1 MTQDDDPLISI
12 LTVNWN
18 GKRYLDD
25 LFNSI
30 FFLNYPMEKLQVLM
44 VDNNSSDDSVE
55 YVKKKFPVVEVIKL
69 DENRG
74 YAGANNEGFK
84 RAKGK
89 YIALINNDCV
99 ADPGWLGEMLAI
111 FNKSTDDAKI
121 GAVGPKVV
129 FYWQYLPLQ
138 IISESQNLTLKDR
151 GNRKP
156 RRLGVRLSQVKVS
169 PSSTHKEKTVKNG
182 LRI

>member
-1 MTQDDDPLISI
+1 MAQDDDPLISI

-25 LFNSI
+25 LFSSI
-30 FFLNYPMEKLQVLM
+30 FSLNYPMEKLQVLM

-55 YVKKKFPVVEVIKL
+55 YVKKKFPAVEIVEL
-69 DENRG
+69 DKNRG
-74 YAGANNEGFK
+74 YAGGNNEGFK

-111 FNKSTDDAKI
+111 FNKSTGDAKI

-129 FYWQYLPLQ
+129 FYWHYLPLQ
-138 IISESQNLTLKDR
+138 IISESHNISIKFSYETIICKIFEIYVYNL
-151 GNRKP
+151 
-156 RRLGVRLSQVKVS
+156 
-169 PSSTHKEKTVKNG
+169 
-182 LRI
+182 I